1 VQQTANDQVGRE
13 HLILV
18 TASTWG
24 PLQRI
29 ALKIAQTPGQF
40 TLFHHSRI
48 HFLKPRR
55 DIFLENVNLATR
67 HPVT

>member
-29 ALKIAQTPGQF
+29 ALKIAQTAGQLRSF
-40 TLFHHSRI
+40 NNSCI

-55 DIFLENVNLATR
+55 NIS
-67 HPVT
+67 